1 MSDLLLIGRAP
12 STSEG
17 NEYFLHCMDWW
28 WDIYHVVETLLSDSF
43 PVKEL
48 FYRDLWLTPP
58 TPHLSQCEAHDLSGL
73 LREKVLSGGAE
84 MCLREWYRKDP
95 DIDDDGD
102 IIDGWVQHRL
112 EQIGSLMTFLDVCGG
127 CKAKWH
133 GVDEVDDAE

>member
-48 FYRDLWLTPP
+48 FYRDLWLAPP
-58 TPHLSQCEAHDLSGL
+58 TPHLSQGEARDLSGL
-73 LREKVLSGGAE
+73 LREIVLSGGAE
-84 MCLREWYRKDP
+84 MCLREWYRNDP

-102 IIDGWVQHRL
+102 VIDEWVQHRL
-112 EQIGSLMTFLDVCGG
+112 EQIGSLMTFLDACGG

-133 GVDEVDDAE
+133 GADDTE